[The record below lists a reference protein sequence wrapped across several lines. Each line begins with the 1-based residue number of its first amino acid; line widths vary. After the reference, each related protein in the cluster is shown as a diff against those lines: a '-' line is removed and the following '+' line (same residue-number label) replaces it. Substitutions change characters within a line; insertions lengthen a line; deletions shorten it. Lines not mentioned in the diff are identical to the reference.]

1 MLISS
6 ATQDKINKEASDN
19 IKVALAHFVKTENI
33 NVEAYVRDPLTVY
46 VRYNT
51 GDRSAQSKMTP
62 HAMTKNMSDKL
73 NELYG
78 ADFDEG
84 YIQSGG
90 PTGIA
95 IQYSARTTT
104 GSLF

>member
-1 MLISS
+1 MFSGD
-6 ATQDKINKEASDN
+6 TQTKMSRTASDN

-33 NVEAYVRDPLTVY
+33 NVEAYVRDPLNVY
-46 VRYNT
+46 VRYST
-51 GDRSAQSKMTP
+51 TDRSAQSKMTP
-62 HAMTKNMSDKL
+62 RVMTKNMSDKL

-78 ADFDEG
+78 SDFDEG
-84 YIQSGG
+84 TIYSGG

-104 GSLF
+104 GSLL